1 MVARKLFLRCNRSRG
16 IPAAENIA
24 KEGDAPNTN
33 GRIYDDACNY
43 LLGWATV
50 FLKDPGKESGK
61 LCAINKTGR
70 CVWEWH
76 VIYTIKF
83 IKY

>member
-1 MVARKLFLRCNRSRG
+1 VK
-16 IPAAENIA
+16 PV
-24 KEGDAPNTN
+24 
-33 GRIYDDACNY
+33 YDDACNY

-70 CVWEWH
+70 CVWEKR
-76 VIYTIKF
+76 VIYTVKF